1 MSGRRQQSFVRRVV
15 SILALVVVTAAA
27 REAAGQATRPA
38 PQPARPP
45 ARVAPPYREPK
56 IGVRPFFLVSAQRFL
71 AGETFEA
78 VFGRPVQ
85 PFWGGGVNVH
95 FAQGLFIDGTFSHF
109 SAEGERA
116 FAFEGDSFGVGVPLR
131 ATITP
136 FEISAGWR
144 FPQGRQH
151 QIVPYI
157 GGGIGS
163 YGYSEESDFASTGE
177 NLSAR
182 KSGYLIVGGS
192 EFRVHR
198 IVSTAIDVQY
208 SSVSDILGQGGLSQE
223 LGEDNLGGVAVRFRL
238 MVGR

>member
-1 MSGRRQQSFVRRVV
+1 MTPRTHSAMVRCLSAACVV
-15 SILALVVVTAAA
+15 AALAVTRDASA
-27 REAAGQATRPA
+27 QATRPA

-45 ARVAPPYREPK
+45 AVRLPPPYREPK
-56 IGVRPFFLVSAQRFL
+56 VGIRPFFLATGQRFL
-71 AGETFEA
+71 AGDTFDA
-78 VFGRPVQ
+78 VFGNSVE

-95 FAQGLFIDGTFSHF
+95 FAQGLFVDATFSHF

-116 FAFEGDSFGVGVPLR
+116 FTFEGDTFGLGIPLR
-131 ATITP
+131 ASITP
-136 FEISAGWR
+136 IEFTAGWR

-151 QIVPYI
+151 QVVPYI

-163 YGYSEESDFASTGE
+163 YKYSEESDFASVGE

-182 KSGYLIVGGS
+182 KTGFLVVGGS

-198 IVSTAIDVQY
+198 IIHTAVDVQY

-223 LGEDNLGGVAVRFRL
+223 FGEDNLGGVAVRFRV
-238 MVGR
+238 MVGK